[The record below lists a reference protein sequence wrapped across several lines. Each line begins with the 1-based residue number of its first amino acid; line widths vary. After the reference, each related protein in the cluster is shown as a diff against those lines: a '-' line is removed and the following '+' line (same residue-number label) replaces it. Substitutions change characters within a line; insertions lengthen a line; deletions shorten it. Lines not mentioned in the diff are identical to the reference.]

1 MAAVTADA
9 IEGGFTR
16 PVYQSQAVFR
26 AVMAALAEPARPAP
40 LPVEAAPP
48 APLTPGLGAVALT
61 LLDPDTPV
69 WLDPAL
75 AGSPAVVAWIAFH
88 TGAPVTAE
96 PMDAAFALVVEPSR
110 LPPLAAF
117 AQGTAEYPDRSTTL
131 VIAADRFEAGADAP
145 LFTGP
150 GFETPR
156 RFRALPERAG
166 FLDQWTANRAL
177 FPRGV
182 DLVFVAGG
190 TVAGL
195 PRSTRLVPTE

>member
-1 MAAVTADA
+1 MAAVTAEA
-9 IEGGFTR
+9 LEGGFAR
-16 PVYQSQAVFR
+16 PVFQTQAVFR
-26 AVMAALAEPARPAP
+26 VLMAALAEPARPLP

-48 APLTPGLGAVALT
+48 APLPPGLGAVALT

-75 AGSPAVVAWIAFH
+75 AASQLVRAWLAFH
-88 TGAPVTAE
+88 TGAPVAAE
-96 PMDAAFALVVEPSR
+96 PMDAAFALVVDPLR

-131 VIAADRFEAGADAP
+131 VIAVDRFDTDPSAP
-145 LFTGP
+145 LLTGP
-150 GFETPR
+150 GFEAPR

-166 FLDQWTANRAL
+166 FQDQWAANRAL

-182 DLVFVAGG
+182 DVVFVAGG
-190 TVAGL
+190 LVAGL
-195 PRSTRLVPTE
+195 PRSTRLAPTE